1 MGYQYRIKRFLA
13 YSSISHLG
21 LLFLALSHLD
31 LNNYY
36 IYYWVYMLTTINIFL
51 ILIVILKGPINNN
64 NNLLYFNDLIYLN
77 QLKGL
82 FLINKPLTIAL
93 GINLLS
99 LAGIPPLAGFF
110 TKAMIFISLINL
122 SDWIS
127 ALFILLTSTIGT
139 AYYIK

>member
-21 LLFLALSHLD
+21 LLLLALSHLD

-36 IYYWVYMLTTINIFL
+36 IYYWIYMLTTINIFL

-64 NNLLYFNDLIYLN
+64 NNNLYYNDLIYLN

-82 FLINKPLTIAL
+82 FLINKPLTIGL
-93 GINLLS
+93 GINFLS

-110 TKAMIFISLINL
+110 AKAWIFISLINL
-122 SDWIS
+122 SDWVS
-127 ALFILLTSTIGT
+127 ALFIIMTSTIGT